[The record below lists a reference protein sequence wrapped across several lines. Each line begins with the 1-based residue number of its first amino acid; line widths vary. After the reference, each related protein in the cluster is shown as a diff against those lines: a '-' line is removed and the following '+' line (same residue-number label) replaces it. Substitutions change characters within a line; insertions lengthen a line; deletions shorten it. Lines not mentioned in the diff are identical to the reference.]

1 MMPVLAQD
9 CLLAKPASWD
19 SRSDF
24 YIHGLIA
31 RADMVSRQAAA
42 G

>member
-1 MMPVLAQD
+1 MITVLARD
-9 CLLAKPASWD
+9 CPLAKPANWD
-19 SRSDF
+19 SSANF
-24 YIHGLIA
+24 YTHGLIV